1 MNKNRFVSLRYLI
14 SSFSDLSVKLLLV
27 GLPTVLVYLFAL
39 LFMTISAGDIPGYVL
54 AHIYSPMLEY
64 IIMTLTIPVVGAL
77 VADIASRK
85 SEKEGKDF

>member
-1 MNKNRFVSLRYLI
+1 MNKTRFISLRYLI
-14 SSFSDLSVKLLLV
+14 FSFSALSVKLLLI

-39 LFMTISAGDIPGYVL
+39 LFMTLSEGDMPGYVL

-64 IIMTLTIPVVGAL
+64 IIMTLTITIVGAL

-85 SEKEGKDF
+85 SEKAGKDS